1 MDSMI
6 RKFFIALLATLAG
19 GVTMAQDV
27 VWVTDSLQLGLHRAR
42 DTSDT
47 AFQNLVSGTRLDVLE
62 RAGAYAR
69 VRTPDGQEGWV
80 RTAFLVDDPPAR
92 FRVAEAE
99 AELEALRIE
108 LARARAARISAEE
121 ETARLRRQV
130 AGHNESL
137 GSVQTTLS
145 RLRAENT
152 SSTKSDLQRYRRSVP
167 LHLTIAGLLVAG
179 VGGFAA
185 GPVVAGC
192 PHTSPAW
199 RFPHLL
205 MDPLDRMRPGA
216 SAW

>member
-145 RLRAENT
+145 RLRAENELYEER
-152 SSTKSDLQRYRRSVP
+152 LQRYRRSVP

-179 VGGFAA
+179 VGGFA
-185 GPVVAGC
+185 GGL
-192 PHTSPAW
+192 W
-199 RFPHLL
+199 W
-205 MDPLDRMRPGA
+205 LDARIRRRHGGFRIY
-216 SAW
+216 

>member
-1 MDSMI
+1 MI
-6 RKFFIALLATLAG
+6 RNFFIALLATLAG

-62 RAGAYAR
+62 RAGAYAH
-69 VRTPDGQEGWV
+69 VRTPEGQEGWV

-145 RLRAENT
+145 RLRAENELYEER
-152 SSTKSDLQRYRRSVP
+152 LQRYRRSVP

-179 VGGFAA
+179 VGGFA
-185 GPVVAGC
+185 GGL
-192 PHTSPAW
+192 W
-199 RFPHLL
+199 W
-205 MDPLDRMRPGA
+205 LDARIRRRHGGFRIY
-216 SAW
+216 